1 MNTIDQE
8 TLQRLTIIYLE
19 GNASDEERLL
29 LENWICMSDEN
40 RKQYQHLK
48 NLWEVS
54 DHRNDAYHISTENAF
69 DRVLEEI
76 SEKPRKRSFMNI
88 FGRVAAI
95 LIFPL
100 ALSGYLVGKNMASI
114 SGGSSVV
121 YNEIY
126 ASLGTRSTIFLPD
139 GSRVWLNSGSK
150 LRYPDK
156 FTAKTRLV
164 YLTGEA
170 YFEVNSNE
178 SMPFVV
184 QTEQISIKA
193 TGTKFNVQALGSEQE
208 VRVSLVSGIV
218 AVNKGHNGEVEQT
231 LTQLSPNEMFSY
243 NLTTGASQTFS
254 GDLYEFIAWKD
265 GRLVFRN
272 KPLSEVVRKI
282 SQHYNVDIEL
292 RGKELQDYRYRA
304 TFEEESINEILKLL
318 QMSSPIKYYEVKR
331 KPLANGTFSERKI
344 IITPL

>member
-1 MNTIDQE
+1 
-8 TLQRLTIIYLE
+8 
-19 GNASDEERLL
+19 
-29 LENWICMSDEN
+29 
-40 RKQYQHLK
+40 
-48 NLWEVS
+48 
-54 DHRNDAYHISTENAF
+54 
-69 DRVLEEI
+69 
-76 SEKPRKRSFMNI
+76 
-88 FGRVAAI
+88 
-95 LIFPL
+95 LIVPL
-100 ALSGYLVGKNMASI
+100 ALSGYFIGKNTANI
-114 SGGSSVV
+114 SKGPSVS

-126 ASLGTRSTIFLPD
+126 SSWGTRSTISLPD

-156 FTAKTRLV
+156 FSSRSRLV

-170 YFEVNSNE
+170 YFEVNSDE
-178 SMPFVV
+178 SKPFIV
-184 QTEQISIKA
+184 QTKQISVKA
-193 TGTKFNVQALGSEQE
+193 TGTKFNVQALESEHE
-208 VRVSLVSGIV
+208 VKVSLVSGRV
-218 AVNKGHNGEVEQT
+218 AVNKGHNGMVEKT
-231 LTQLSPNEMFSY
+231 LSQLSPNEMFSY
-243 NLTTGASQTFS
+243 DLATGASHTFS

-272 KPLSEVVRKI
+272 RPLSEVIRKI

-318 QMSSPIKYYEVKR
+318 QMSSPIKYYEVRR